1 MLADL
6 LAWRD
11 GQLDPPSLG
20 YWRTATGEDVDFV
33 VEADN
38 RLLPIEV
45 KATTKPRVQDAR
57 HLQSFR
63 EEYGSRSRGGLLLH
77 AGDKDRMAGAFD
89 GALVGMLST
98 YCADDPDYHAGAA
111 GDRARPP
118 LRL

>member
-20 YWRTATGEDVDFV
+20 YWRTATGEEVDFV

-77 AGDKDRMAGAFD
+77 AGDKTEW
-89 GALVGMLST
+89 L
-98 YCADDPDYHAGAA
+98 
-111 GDRARPP
+111 ARLTGP
-118 LRL
+118 